1 MSEREILN
9 NKIASI
15 SKQIEDCRNAWKVEK
30 KKVFNGDNI
39 CPTCGQNLPQEKI
52 NEAIEKFNKTKA
64 DNLRACTETGTSL
77 ANKKQNLENEL
88 NEIEATIIS
97 IESVITLSS
106 QNIQKLNLQIID
118 KQKNVADTEY
128 GYSENEE
135 YRNLYREKV
144 NLKKE
149 LISVQDNCANSLKQY
164 QSELEQLD
172 LDIDVR
178 AEKLAKIKQLS
189 AFKNRIDDLK
199 AEQKRLG
206 EEFNNLEFKLNLAQ
220 IFTKNKVNMLTDK
233 INSKFKITRFKLF
246 SQQVNGLIDD
256 TCEAMTKQGSTY
268 GKSMSN
274 GEKIIIGL
282 DICNTLAQ
290 HYKLDIPMWVD
301 NAECVSE
308 ILKTNNSQMFNLIVA
323 HHDFLRIKEPIL
335 KRF

>member
-1 MSEREILN
+1 MAL
-9 NKIASI
+9 
-15 SKQIEDCRNAWKVEK
+15 
-30 KKVFNGDNI
+30 
-39 CPTCGQNLPQEKI
+39 
-52 NEAIEKFNKTKA
+52 TK
-64 DNLRACTETGTSL
+64 LL
-77 ANKKQNLENEL
+77 HLF
-88 NEIEATIIS
+88 I
-97 IESVITLSS
+97 
-106 QNIQKLNLQIID
+106 
-118 KQKNVADTEY
+118 
-128 GYSENEE
+128 
-135 YRNLYREKV
+135 
-144 NLKKE
+144 KKE

-172 LDIDVR
+172 LDIDIR

-189 AFKNRIDDLK
+189 VFKNRIYDLK